1 MSPAALLDLHLQSKS
16 WPGQPSLLGPLDLRL
31 GKGEVVALCGPSG
44 CGKSTLLAITAG
56 LDPAFEGE
64 VGLAEGAKLSMVFQT
79 PRLLPW
85 RTAAENVALALGG
98 LGRTHMEVATE
109 ALAALGLEPDS
120 RPARL
125 SLGMARRV
133 ALARALVVRPDILLL
148 DEAFVSLDQ
157 ASAILCRDRV
167 KAEIEG
173 RGMAVLMVSHDTV
186 DLDDMGARRLV
197 L

>member
-1 MSPAALLDLHLQSKS
+1 
-16 WPGQPSLLGPLDLRL
+16 
-31 GKGEVVALCGPSG
+31 
-44 CGKSTLLAITAG
+44 
-56 LDPAFEGE
+56 
-64 VGLAEGAKLSMVFQT
+64 
-79 PRLLPW
+79 
-85 RTAAENVALALGG
+85 
-98 LGRTHMEVATE
+98 MEVATE